1 MIRYIILLLF
11 FGLPLCGLQAQEFT
25 LSGRVVATNESP
37 IELASVS
44 CLSQGKATMT
54 DLKGRFSLTLHS
66 ADSVAIK
73 FSMIGYKSKIRI
85 LRRPRGRPSSWELL
99 RRYWLAAPLQ
109 VVPTDYIRLNQV

>member
-25 LSGRVVATNESP
+25 LSGRVVDTNESP

-73 FSMIGYKSKIRI
+73 FSMIGYKS
-85 LRRPRGRPSSWELL
+85 
-99 RRYWLAAPLQ
+99 
-109 VVPTDYIRLNQV
+109 